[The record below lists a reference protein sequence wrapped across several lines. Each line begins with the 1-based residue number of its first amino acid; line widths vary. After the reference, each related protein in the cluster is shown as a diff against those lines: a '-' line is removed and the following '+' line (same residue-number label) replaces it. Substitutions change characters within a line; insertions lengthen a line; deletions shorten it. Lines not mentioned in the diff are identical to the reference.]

1 MMMMMRVNIRSRR
14 TFSSMPTPSNDFFK
28 ALAMSLGPTVSTVS
42 DVVKRGK
49 RTVLEV
55 MAKRMSPDDARIML
69 QHFALGDSKSL
80 EQDIQKE
87 IKTIEAVKASSID
100 TEKKN
105 ILPLPTQNKESMIH
119 NNNKE
124 YDNVHLLHPIFGK
137 LVTDLG
143 FKQVYLTNVKSLIHA
158 PVWEKQ
164 RILRPERCARIASSK
179 IQKNNFSLPG
189 VISMYCDK
197 ATGKYG
203 IVDGQHR
210 AGALLIMAQQGH
222 WNEYERNILVDVF
235 VTQSEKQISELF
247 REINSAE
254 PVRLVDMPDEEGMEQ
269 NSKEMLDEATDLLM
283 KQYPEM
289 FKASARCKIPHLNVD
304 LFRDDVFQSELIT
317 NQKIKS
323 SEALLK
329 YFLNINEKLS
339 KRSDDEWLGLYGGG
353 GSGSSKSLEQALKK
367 AKANKFFLGLDR
379 SWLHR

>member
-1 MMMMMRVNIRSRR
+1 MMMMRCNIKTKTLRA
-14 TFSSMPTPSNDFFK
+14 FSSMPTPSNDFFK
-28 ALAMSLGPTVSTVS
+28 ALAMSFGPTVS
-42 DVVKRGK
+42 DVVQRGK
-49 RTVLEV
+49 RSILEV
-55 MAKRMSPDDARIML
+55 MAKRMSKDDAQIML
-69 QHFALGDSKSL
+69 QHFTVDSKSL
-80 EQDIQKE
+80 VQDIQKE
-87 IKTIEAVKASSID
+87 IKTIEAVKASSVEI
-100 TEKKN
+100 EKKN
-105 ILPLPTQNKESMIH
+105 ILPSQNIELMKSMKNEMMIQNK
-119 NNNKE
+119 KE

-143 FKQVYLTNVKSLIHA
+143 FKKVYLTNVKSLIHA

-164 RILRPERCARIASSK
+164 RILRPERCSRIAAAK
-179 IQKNNFSLPG
+179 IQKGNFALPG

-197 ATGKYG
+197 ASGKYG

-235 VTQSEKQISELF
+235 VTESEKQISELF

-254 PVRLVDMPDEEGMEQ
+254 PVRLVDMPDEGMEQ
-269 NSKEMLDEATDLLM
+269 NSKEILDEAADLLM

-304 LFRDDVFQSELIT
+304 LFRDDVYQSEIIT

-329 YFLNINEKLS
+329 YFLDVNEKLS
-339 KRSDDEWLGLYGGG
+339 KRSDDEWLGLYGGN
-353 GSGSSKSLEQALKK
+353 SKSLEQALKK
-367 AKANKFFLGLDR
+367 AKQYKFFLGLDK
-379 SWLHR
+379 SWF